1 MLGNNTEGCKLDHIR
16 NIGTRNQNET
26 GYYGRE
32 EEAVLYFFFV
42 FFRILNGVNIFR
54 YLGKVRER
62 DLAARRSLRTVIR
75 ARRSENEN

>member
-1 MLGNNTEGCKLDHIR
+1 MVGKEKRFCI
-16 NIGTRNQNET
+16 
-26 GYYGRE
+26 
-32 EEAVLYFFFV
+32 FFV